1 MMSGAISSGSLVAI
15 GISAIFILLPGW
27 VAWKYISMVRHND
40 EHSREGFAHAYK
52 IFAHFV
58 TAFLIIFF
66 LVMAAIGVFSIF
78 SGAVGAGLTAIG
90 LGALEAIIGIL
101 INLHYLKV
109 VKTYAEHA
117 DEHHGY
123 EKH

>member
-1 MMSGAISSGSLVAI
+1 MLSGAITSGNVVAI

-52 IFAHFV
+52 ILAHFI

-66 LVMAAIGVFSIF
+66 LVIAAVGVLAIFSGQVGGGLVAIGV
-78 SGAVGAGLTAIG
+78 
-90 LGALEAIIGIL
+90 GALEALIGIL

-117 DEHHGY
+117 EQHHGY